1 LFNMLHLHIFNM
13 HKWFRLNYFSIG
25 ASVKS
30 LWPSCFSLMMQ
41 PISEELHIFNN
52 GVSRW
57 LFLRMCVQQWS
68 SFMTLVSNYNIHI
81 CCNPLLCL
89 SLDKRGYKLDSGHVW
104 LCWMVLILPDLKV
117 SNWSS
122 LLFSV
127 TERRSSLHHHHC
139 FTSSP
144 THNHFTNTKF
154 SSMTFSSQFHSPF
167 CIPSI
172 SNHDDHILQISF
184 VILS

>member
-1 LFNMLHLHIFNM
+1 MLFLCLVGHLLEDHNQTLLLVEVLFVIAGMLNSHFAWCNWI
-13 HKWFRLNYFSIG
+13 Y
-25 ASVKS
+25 
-30 LWPSCFSLMMQ
+30 
-41 PISEELHIFNN
+41 IFNN

-57 LFLRMCVQQWS
+57 LFLCMCVQQWS

-89 SLDKRGYKLDSGHVW
+89 SLDKRRYKLDSGHVW

-144 THNHFTNTKF
+144 THDHFTNTKL
-154 SSMTFSSQFHSPF
+154 SLMTFSSQFHSPF

-172 SNHDDHILQISF
+172 SIHDDHILQISF